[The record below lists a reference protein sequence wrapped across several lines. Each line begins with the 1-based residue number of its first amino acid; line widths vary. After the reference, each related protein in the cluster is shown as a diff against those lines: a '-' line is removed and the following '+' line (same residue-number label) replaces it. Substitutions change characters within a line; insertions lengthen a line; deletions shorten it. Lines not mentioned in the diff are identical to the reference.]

1 MKITSWTNAFGTITA
16 ILTTI
21 SAFMVSMGCVPGAV
35 DFAATCN
42 IPFLPPSLVAIAGGA
57 FGLLTFIIKLARPGG
72 ILHSLFGGTAVIV
85 PLADSGVGTVTQGQV
100 NSNG

>member
-16 ILTTI
+16 ILTTL

-42 IPFLPPSLVAIAGGA
+42 IPFLPPSWMYVAAGV
-57 FGLLTFIIKLARPGG
+57 FGVITFVLKVMRPGG
-72 ILHSLFGGTAVIV
+72 FFHSMFGGTAVIV